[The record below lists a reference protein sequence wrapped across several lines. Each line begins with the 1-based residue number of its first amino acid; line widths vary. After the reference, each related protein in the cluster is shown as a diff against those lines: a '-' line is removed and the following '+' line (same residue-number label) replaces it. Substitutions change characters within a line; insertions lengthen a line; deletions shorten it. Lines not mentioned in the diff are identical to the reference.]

1 MELSFTLII
10 LVLILVA
17 LGAIFRGLVMLWN
30 LNSPKQHDFPIGIHD
45 NLATTLTA
53 NDWQRMLRA
62 YVGHVKQESGRNYI
76 YAEDNRGSE
85 FMYALT
91 DKQYDNLKNICRRD
105 F

>member
-1 MELSFTLII
+1 MDLSFILTMVAIVGWSGSIVI
-10 LVLILVA
+10 LVCIKLARSNITA
-17 LGAIFRGLVMLWN
+17 
-30 LNSPKQHDFPIGIHD
+30 FPIGIHD

-53 NDWQRMLRA
+53 DDWQRMLRA
-62 YVGHVKQESGRNYI
+62 YVAHVKEESGRNYI
-76 YAEDNRGSE
+76 YAEESRGSK